1 MVNIASQLYHLKQR
15 MLLCIN
21 SSMKFRVFD
30 YELLFQLLQ
39 DQMLSKWRIVIVL
52 VSLSAE

>member
-1 MVNIASQLYHLKQR
+1 MVNIASQLYHLMQR
-15 MLLCIN
+15 MPLCID
-21 SSMKFRVFD
+21 SFTKFRVFV